1 MAQPWVAIQR
11 NPRSGSGPRRQV
23 LLELINRLKFH
34 GIRPRLYS
42 QREKLTERLEIER
55 HRDDLVCLV
64 GAGGD
69 GTADDLINRFPGLPL
84 AVLPLGTENL
94 LAKYLKVPRSG
105 KFVADMI
112 AAGHTR
118 HFDLATIGERRF
130 ALMAGFGFDADI
142 VHRLHEQRGGHI
154 THLSY
159 IGPIFQV
166 FRRYRFPEMRFFVDD
181 ATTPLKASL
190 AMIVNLPS
198 YAMGLPLAANADGHD
213 GLLDIRLF
221 RPRSRRQLVSML
233 LSVVRRCHEN
243 RPDVECIRA
252 TSVRIECDEPVPV
265 QVDGDP
271 AGTAPTEVRVLPS
284 ALKAFVPAS

>member
-11 NPRSGSGPRRQV
+11 NPRSGSGPRRKV
-23 LLELINRLKFH
+23 LLELIARLKYH
-34 GIRPRLYS
+34 GLRPRLYS
-42 QREKLTERLEIER
+42 RREKLTERLEIER
-55 HRDDLVCLV
+55 DQDDLVCIV

-94 LAKYLKVPRSG
+94 LAKYLKVPCSG

-112 AAGHTR
+112 AAGHTK
-118 HFDLATIGERRF
+118 HFDLATIGDRRF

-142 VHRLHEQRGGHI
+142 VHRLHAQRGGHI

-159 IGPIFQV
+159 VRPIFDV
-166 FRRYRFPEMRFFVDD
+166 FRRYSFPEMRFFIDD
-181 ATTPLKASL
+181 ATTPLTASV

-198 YAMGLPLAANADGHD
+198 YAMRLPLAADADGHD

-221 RPRSRRQLVSML
+221 RPKSRRQLVSMF
-233 LSVVRRCHEN
+233 LSVVRCRHEK
-243 RPDVECIRA
+243 RDDVECIRA
-252 TSVRIECDEPVPV
+252 TSVRIECDEPIPA

-271 AGTAPTEVRVLPS
+271 AGLAPAEVRVLPS
-284 ALKAFVPAS
+284 ALKAFVPA